1 MSAYQRPGISHS
13 PKRQHESLISPA
25 VATKKQK
32 TGNSDHCDSILL
44 EVNHDYSKEER
55 LANKLKECCEKKEP
69 RFQIDSAKFLY
80 RLGKIYKN
88 SGLSLVDIAPS
99 KLTPEEF
106 QRRVGTGMICWM
118 QCATLYNA
126 ALVRLSKIKRP
137 MKHKSRLE
145 LKIKFQLKELCSQ
158 ILHAADAKDKH
169 VDLCAKANTVKDQ
182 VKEFRTNINKDIE
195 SIPKIQ
201 KRVTK
206 KRLKD
211 LEKKKIDSIEKL
223 QHCITDKYKNIMSG
237 IAEFCQNVMG
247 NPPCKF
253 SVVGMGSIAREEI
266 TPYSDFEHIITLE
279 NSVSDFDEPKK
290 LTVLKYFRWFSVIF
304 HAVVI
309 NLQETIIPCVAISRL
324 NSPIRKEWHWFYDSI
339 TTRGICFDGMVPHA
353 CKFPLGR
360 LQHTKDKNWCTELI
374 KPIGEMLQYLNS
386 DEDLKNGYH
395 LGDILTKTC
404 YVYGDESIYKKFRS
418 GVVKILKDQK
428 SEEKKKSVKEQIVD
442 DLKKF
447 ATKSTLFKMY
457 AEKEINIKHVAY
469 RSSSLFVAA
478 LGKIYNIYEASS
490 CFDIVR
496 NLREQQK
503 ITGYAERKLM
513 LAIALGC
520 ELRLRWYMKS
530 KCQADVIKSIS
541 PKRSAIETFSSIVGK
556 ANTIAYFQI
565 VYALQS
571 DISSQLDLK
580 KQHFHAN
587 PQLFNLSIHFCFHD
601 PRKTNTL
608 VHKQKWEAT
617 KASRLYKFD
626 ECLNLL
632 LQDDLT
638 SDSERYD
645 EKIGF
650 EILVDYFFDIGK
662 LLQTMN
668 NLDDAIELFR
678 KSLITLTGAY
688 DISGAAFSEIT
699 QKASAEKYLRKLLE
713 LATPRKWPVK
723 DCKKLVDVLF
733 KIGRCLS
740 QIKQFPVAA
749 VYFEACVKMKEVS
762 TDVVDDTSLI
772 SFLRELG
779 QSFSQSN
786 EADKAIDV
794 LKRTVEIMKRLSSDI
809 ETDIEY
815 ANILCLIGHLLHGRN
830 SHEAEWYL
838 TKSLSIAKIV
848 YADDQNDDAS
858 TCKALRVMGECFLDL
873 KRPSEAQIQFEKLLE
888 IKERSST
895 DFDVDKSYAEVLHK
909 LGQCL
914 LDQDKPEHID
924 QAIEYLTKSRSIT
937 KQLSP
942 DVAYDLDLAEICFLV
957 GQCYFKLKRS
967 SEAMPWFK
975 KSLPIFERC
984 SLNTKIDLKIA
995 KVIHF
1000 VGRCCFDM
1008 KSAEEALQNFEK
1020 SREIVELVSPN
1031 VATDAK
1037 LEELFED
1044 IAKCYAQMREFR
1056 SSQKY
1061 FLRSLE
1067 IAKKISSNTRDV
1079 RKIFVK
1085 RLGIG
1090 KNFFN
1095 LNNPGLALK
1104 VFEPLLQYRRSS
1116 ITKMDLATVYHYIGR
1131 CKAALNNNSDAL
1143 GILQKSLELK
1153 QAADANEQSFL
1164 ATRTAISL
1172 CLVKLNRP
1180 RKAIDE
1186 LMKMQQML
1194 E

>member
-80 RLGKIYKN
+80 RLGKIYEN

-158 ILHAADAKDKH
+158 ILHAADAEDKH
-169 VDLCAKANTVKDQ
+169 ADLCAKANTVKDQ

-201 KRVTK
+201 KRVAK
-206 KRLKD
+206 KRLTD

-279 NSVSDFDEPKK
+279 DSVSDFDEPKK

-360 LQHTKDKNWCTELI
+360 LQYTKDKNWCTELI

-386 DEDLKNGYH
+386 DEDMKNGYH

-404 YVYGDESIYKKFRS
+404 YVYGDESIYKRFRT
-418 GVVKILKDQK
+418 GVVKILQDQK
-428 SEEKKKSVKEQIVD
+428 GEERKKSVKAQIID

-490 CFDIVR
+490 CFEIIR
-496 NLREQQK
+496 NLRKQQK

-513 LAIALGC
+513 FAIALGC

-530 KCQADVIKSIS
+530 KCQADIVKSNS
-541 PKRSAIETFSSIVGK
+541 PKRSAIETFSSIVGTPS
-556 ANTIAYFQI
+556 TIAYFQI
-565 VYALQS
+565 AYALQS
-571 DISSQLDLK
+571 DISNHLDLK
-580 KQHFHAN
+580 RNHFHAN
-587 PQLFNLSIHFCFHD
+587 PQLLNLSIHFCLND
-601 PRKTNTL
+601 PKKTNTL
-608 VHKQKWEAT
+608 VHKQKWEAAKT
-617 KASRLYKFD
+617 GRLYKFD
-626 ECLNLL
+626 ECLKLL
-632 LQDDLT
+632 LQDDSV
-638 SDSERYD
+638 SDGERHD
-645 EKIGF
+645 EKIDA
-650 EILVDYFFDIGK
+650 ETLIDYFFDIGK
-662 LLQTMN
+662 LLQTMDN
-668 NLDDAIELFR
+668 FDDAIELFR
-678 KSLITLTGAY
+678 KSLIALAGAY
-688 DISGAAFSEIT
+688 DISGAALNEIT
-699 QKASAEKYLRKLLE
+699 QEVSAEKYLRKLLE
-713 LATPRKWPVK
+713 LVTPGKWPVK
-723 DCKKLVDVLF
+723 DYKKLIDVLF
-733 KIGRCLS
+733 KIGQCLS
-740 QIKQFPVAA
+740 QMKQFPVAA
-749 VYFEACVKMKEVS
+749 VYFEACVKMKEIP
-762 TDVVDDTSLI
+762 TDVNEASLI
-772 SFLRELG
+772 PFLREHG
-779 QSFSQSN
+779 QSLSKSN
-786 EADKAIDV
+786 ETDKAIDV
-794 LKRTVEIMKRLSSDI
+794 LKRTAEITKRTSSDI
-809 ETDIEY
+809 ETDMEY
-815 ANILCLIGHLLHGRN
+815 ANILCLIGQLLGKN
-830 SHEAEWYL
+830 SPEAKRYL
-838 TKSLSIAKIV
+838 TISRSIAEVV
-848 YADDQNDDAS
+848 YEDDQNNDAS
-858 TCKALRVMGECFLDL
+858 TCEMLRVMGECFLNL
-873 KRPSEAQIQFEKLLE
+873 KQPSEAQIQFEKLLE
-888 IKERSST
+888 IKERISM
-895 DFDVDKSYAEVLHK
+895 DVNVDKGYAEVLHK
-909 LGQCL
+909 MGQCL
-914 LDQDKPEHID
+914 LDQNKLE
-924 QAIEYLTKSRSIT
+924 QAIKHLTKSRSIT
-937 KQLSP
+937 EQLSP
-942 DVAYDLDLAEICFLV
+942 DVANDLDFAEICFLV
-957 GQCYFKLKRS
+957 GQCYFKLKQS
-967 SEAMPWFK
+967 SEALPLFE

-984 SLNTKIDLKIA
+984 SLNEKTDLKIA
-995 KVIHF
+995 KVTHF
-1000 VGRCCFDM
+1000 IGRCCFDM
-1008 KSAEEALQNFEK
+1008 KLANKALENLVR
-1020 SREIVELVSPN
+1020 SREIIELVSPN

-1037 LEELFED
+1037 LEEVLED
-1044 IAKCYAQMREFR
+1044 MGKCYAFIKEFR
-1056 SSQKY
+1056 SAQKH
-1061 FLRSLE
+1061 FEKSLA
-1067 IAKKISSNTRDV
+1067 IARKLSLNRETDP
-1079 RKIFVK
+1079 KIFVK
-1085 RLGIG
+1085 CLEIG
-1090 KNFFN
+1090 KCIFY
-1095 LNNPGLALK
+1095 LDNPVLALK
-1104 VFEPLLQYRRSS
+1104 YFRPLLPYKRASV
-1116 ITKMDLATVYHYIGR
+1116 TKLDLATVHHYIGR
-1131 CKAALNNNSDAL
+1131 CQYAVNSSFDEL
-1143 GILQKSLELK
+1143 GLGSLRKSLELK
-1153 QAADANEQSFL
+1153 LAAKANEQSLL

-1172 CLVKLNRP
+1172 CLVKLNQRE
-1180 RKAIDE
+1180 KAVDQ